1 MPGLVVREPAAP
13 GSRRSPSQPALLC
26 GRFSEN
32 ARNAAASLIFIM
44 YRPVVYIVDDDPA
57 VRRSLSLW
65 LGFRSLATKNFDAA
79 EPFLAQIDA
88 NCQGCAIVDVRLG
101 GMDGLQLQKQLAARD
116 IHMPLLFLTGHGD
129 VPTARAALKAGAFDF
144 LEKPVDN
151 DRLIELVAAALA
163 KDEQRW
169 QSSMQIERLQERMAR
184 LTVRERQVM
193 QHVVAGRHNREI
205 ALEMGISART
215 VEVYKARL
223 MDKLDVRRIADLIRL
238 ALKSETSSSA
248 SPPREEPSAGDR

>member
-1 MPGLVVREPAAP
+1 
-13 GSRRSPSQPALLC
+13 LC
-26 GRFSEN
+26 GHFPEN
-32 ARNAAASLIFIM
+32 ARAAAADLISIM

-65 LGFRSLATKNFDAA
+65 LGFRSLATRNFESA
-79 EPFLAQIDA
+79 EPFLAEVDA
-88 NCQGCAIVDVRLG
+88 HCQGCAIVDVRLG
-101 GMDGLQLQKQLAARD
+101 GMDGLQLQRQLAARD
-116 IHMPLLFLTGHGD
+116 IRLPLLFLTGHGD

-169 QSSMQIERLQERMAR
+169 QSAMQLEHLHERMAR
-184 LTVRERQVM
+184 LTAREGEVM
-193 QHVVAGRHNREI
+193 KHVVAGRHNREI
-205 ALEMGISART
+205 AVEMGISART

-238 ALKSETSSSA
+238 VLRSKSATRPA
-248 SPPREEPSAGDR
+248 QGPEEPPPGRD

>member
-1 MPGLVVREPAAP
+1 
-13 GSRRSPSQPALLC
+13 
-26 GRFSEN
+26 
-32 ARNAAASLIFIM
+32 
-44 YRPVVYIVDDDPA
+44 
-57 VRRSLSLW
+57 
-65 LGFRSLATKNFDAA
+65 
-79 EPFLAQIDA
+79 
-88 NCQGCAIVDVRLG
+88 
-101 GMDGLQLQKQLAARD
+101 
-116 IHMPLLFLTGHGD
+116 MPLLFLTGHGD

-169 QSSMQIERLQERMAR
+169 QSTLQIERLQERMAR
-184 LTVRERQVM
+184 LTARERQVM

-223 MDKLDVRRIADLIRL
+223 MDKLDVRRMADLIRL
-238 ALKSETSSSA
+238 VLKSESNGSV
-248 SPPREEPSAGDR
+248 PRSHDDAPSGG